1 MAIGPLQSQ
10 PTIALCLSQRLDAI
24 DREREIENLEK
35 GRKRLKLS
43 LRLIKF
49 WY

>member
-1 MAIGPLQSQ
+1 MAIEPLQLQ
-10 PTIALCLSQRLDAI
+10 PTIALCLSQRLDAT
-24 DREREIENLEK
+24 DRECEIENQEK
-35 GRKRLKLS
+35 ATKRLKLS